1 MKTFTILLAGLL
13 AFTAPL
19 SAQAPQQSQGG
30 PGGPGAAW
38 KTRGGPHAMPPGAA
52 LTPDEQQRLTAAREK
67 AKDDPTVRSLKEA
80 KGALESQLDSA
91 MHSAMLAADSSLAPV
106 LEKIKGARDRAKDMR
121 GKFDSLAPEQKEQL
135 KRARY
140 AAKDDPAVAAAR
152 QKLEAA
158 TDPESKRAAAME
170 MHEAVKAA
178 VLKSNPDLAPLLEE
192 LRPGNG
198 FGKKGFG
205 GPKGAPGQPG
215 GPPPPPPMDENPGEE

>member
-1 MKTFTILLAGLL
+1 
-13 AFTAPL
+13 
-19 SAQAPQQSQGG
+19 
-30 PGGPGAAW
+30 
-38 KTRGGPHAMPPGAA
+38 MPPGAA

-80 KGALESQLDSA
+80 KDALESQLDSA

-121 GKFDSLAPEQKEQL
+121 GKFESLTPEQQEKL
-135 KRARY
+135 KQARF

-152 QKLEAA
+152 EKLEAA

-178 VLKSNPDLAPLLEE
+178 VLKSNPDLAPLLDQ
-192 LRPGNG
+192 LKPGMGMKG
-198 FGKKGFG
+198 FGKKGSGGGKGKHGASG
-205 GPKGAPGQPG
+205 GPQP
-215 GPPPPPPMDENPGEE
+215 PEPMDEDSGAE